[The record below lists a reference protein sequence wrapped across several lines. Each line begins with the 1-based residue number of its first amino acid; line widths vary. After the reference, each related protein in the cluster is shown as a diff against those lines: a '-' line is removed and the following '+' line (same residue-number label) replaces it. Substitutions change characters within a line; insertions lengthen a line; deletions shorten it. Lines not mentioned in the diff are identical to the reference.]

1 MTGPGEVFGTCY
13 HGDLA
18 GKGRKLWLEARH
30 GLRRHSRRRW
40 LWWWE
45 QADKLALS
53 EMTRSSKPNIPQHNQ
68 VFNHFL
74 SAQTLWEG
82 VTAGGTEQA
91 SLPFFTSACW
101 TRSVFVSVR
110 WRKGD
115 VKAGF
120 CDLLADVRLSVR
132 PVPAHICVCQP
143 WSKGQTPTDHKPAAQ
158 KQQHIFFCGV
168 FIWLSK
174 HLCTIIFSTC
184 FSDINQSFN
193 WLRNHLFYVSFNR
206 RETSAQLLLMRIRGS
221 YAVCVRNVEIEL
233 H

>member
-1 MTGPGEVFGTCY
+1 MFCTCY
-13 HGDLA
+13 HGDVA
-18 GKGRKLWLEARH
+18 GIGRKLWLEAGH
-30 GLRRHSRRRW
+30 GLWRHSRRRW

-53 EMTRSSKPNIPQHNQ
+53 EMTRSSKPNLHRHNQ

-110 WRKGD
+110 CRKGN
-115 VKAGF
+115 VKAGL
-120 CDLLADVRLSVR
+120 CDLLADVRLSVH

-143 WSKGQTPTDHKPAAQ
+143 WSKGQTPPITNLQHKSNN
-158 KQQHIFFCGV
+158 IFFSAV
-168 FIWLSK
+168 FSSD
-174 HLCTIIFSTC
+174 CQNTC
-184 FSDINQSFN
+184 
-193 WLRNHLFYVSFNR
+193 
-206 RETSAQLLLMRIRGS
+206 ALLYSPHASVI
-221 YAVCVRNVEIEL
+221 
-233 H
+233 

>member
-30 GLRRHSRRRW
+30 GLRRHSRRHW

-53 EMTRSSKPNIPQHNQ
+53 EMTPTFPNTTRLLTTSCPLKHSGKVWQRAALSRPRCLSLRPRVGLDQ
-68 VFNHFL
+68 CLFL
-74 SAQTLWEG
+74 FDE
-82 VTAGGTEQA
+82 E
-91 SLPFFTSACW
+91 
-101 TRSVFVSVR
+101 
-110 WRKGD
+110 KGN

-132 PVPAHICVCQP
+132 PVHAHICVCQP

-193 WLRNHLFYVSFNR
+193 WLRNHFFTFPLQTRNFS
-206 RETSAQLLLMRIRGS
+206 SALLMRIRGS

>member
-53 EMTRSSKPNIPQHNQ
+53 EMTRSSKPNLHQHNQ
-68 VFNHFL
+68 AFNHFL

-110 WRKGD
+110 WRKGNRESRILRF
-115 VKAGF
+115 AGWRASERAS
-120 CDLLADVRLSVR
+120 C
-132 PVPAHICVCQP
+132 PC
-143 WSKGQTPTDHKPAAQ
+143 T
-158 KQQHIFFCGV
+158 
-168 FIWLSK
+168 
-174 HLCTIIFSTC
+174 HLCLPT
-184 FSDINQSFN
+184 
-193 WLRNHLFYVSFNR
+193 LK
-206 RETSAQLLLMRIRGS
+206 
-221 YAVCVRNVEIEL
+221 
-233 H
+233 